1 MSNVPYLNHNQ
12 QYVMVLLHRW
22 VLQISWEITQYQPN
36 FRPGK
41 PVEALSLR
49 NQVFLWPQFNFY
61 LPAHSCTYRT
71 SHHGSS
77 QGYRRGI
84 QPEKVALASGVGLGR
99 AAILTYTFLKYTL
112 SLCTKVY
119 LILGVCTK
127 VYLKN
132 LATLDAD
139 TKVYLE

>member
-1 MSNVPYLNHNQ
+1 
-12 QYVMVLLHRW
+12 MVSAAFT
-22 VLQISWEITQYQPN
+22 VLQNECWE
-36 FRPGK
+36 
-41 PVEALSLR
+41 
-49 NQVFLWPQFNFY
+49 
-61 LPAHSCTYRT
+61 
-71 SHHGSS
+71 
-77 QGYRRGI
+77 
-84 QPEKVALASGVGLGR
+84 R

-112 SLCTKVY
+112 ALCTKVY

>member
-1 MSNVPYLNHNQ
+1 MIACSKGHTDVVQL
-12 QYVMVLLHRW
+12 
-22 VLQISWEITQYQPN
+22 
-36 FRPGK
+36 
-41 PVEALSLR
+41 
-49 NQVFLWPQFNFY
+49 FL
-61 LPAHSCTYRT
+61 
-71 SHHGSS
+71 G
-77 QGYRRGI
+77 
-84 QPEKVALASGVGLGR
+84 

-132 LATLDAD
+132 LANLDAD

>member
-1 MSNVPYLNHNQ
+1 
-12 QYVMVLLHRW
+12 MVLLTIGCTSNIQSVTTSCDVSSLFSPRYGKN
-22 VLQISWEITQYQPN
+22 ISWQRI
-36 FRPGK
+36 
-41 PVEALSLR
+41 
-49 NQVFLWPQFNFY
+49 
-61 LPAHSCTYRT
+61 
-71 SHHGSS
+71 S
-77 QGYRRGI
+77 QIY
-84 QPEKVALASGVGLGR
+84 KKW

-112 SLCTKVY
+112 ALCTKVY

>member
-1 MSNVPYLNHNQ
+1 MLKVT
-12 QYVMVLLHRW
+12 VMLKVTLIKVIRSPTTTTLFKLVEPR
-22 VLQISWEITQYQPN
+22 EI
-36 FRPGK
+36 
-41 PVEALSLR
+41 LS
-49 NQVFLWPQFNFY
+49 
-61 LPAHSCTYRT
+61 
-71 SHHGSS
+71 HG
-77 QGYRRGI
+77 QN
-84 QPEKVALASGVGLGR
+84 PFKW

>member
-1 MSNVPYLNHNQ
+1 MIRKNICFTFVSKGRDVKLLAKEQ
-12 QYVMVLLHRW
+12 QKKTFCKQIFHPNNFFFMG
-22 VLQISWEITQYQPN
+22 LQ
-36 FRPGK
+36 
-41 PVEALSLR
+41 
-49 NQVFLWPQFNFY
+49 
-61 LPAHSCTYRT
+61 LPAYLSWRPFMRPQKRPP
-71 SHHGSS
+71 GLWKISS
-77 QGYRRGI
+77 R
-84 QPEKVALASGVGLGR
+84 SFLG

-132 LATLDAD
+132 LANLDAD

>member
-1 MSNVPYLNHNQ
+1 MSGVQKVDWLMLSILTEYKYRIHFA
-12 QYVMVLLHRW
+12 
-22 VLQISWEITQYQPN
+22 LQISVIDSQTTH
-36 FRPGK
+36 PG
-41 PVEALSLR
+41 
-49 NQVFLWPQFNFY
+49 
-61 LPAHSCTYRT
+61 
-71 SHHGSS
+71 
-77 QGYRRGI
+77 
-84 QPEKVALASGVGLGR
+84 

-132 LATLDAD
+132 LANLDAD

>member
-1 MSNVPYLNHNQ
+1 MFQSLKKCLIFTLFQ
-12 QYVMVLLHRW
+12 MVF
-22 VLQISWEITQYQPN
+22 VY
-36 FRPGK
+36 
-41 PVEALSLR
+41 
-49 NQVFLWPQFNFY
+49 
-61 LPAHSCTYRT
+61 AHSLFSLQLLYA
-71 SHHGSS
+71 
-77 QGYRRGI
+77 
-84 QPEKVALASGVGLGR
+84 KSG

>member
-1 MSNVPYLNHNQ
+1 MTEL
-12 QYVMVLLHRW
+12 
-22 VLQISWEITQYQPN
+22 
-36 FRPGK
+36 
-41 PVEALSLR
+41 VETF
-49 NQVFLWPQFNFY
+49 QEF
-61 LPAHSCTYRT
+61 
-71 SHHGSS
+71 
-77 QGYRRGI
+77 
-84 QPEKVALASGVGLGR
+84 GLGFPDPDLHHYLQTRPPCYR